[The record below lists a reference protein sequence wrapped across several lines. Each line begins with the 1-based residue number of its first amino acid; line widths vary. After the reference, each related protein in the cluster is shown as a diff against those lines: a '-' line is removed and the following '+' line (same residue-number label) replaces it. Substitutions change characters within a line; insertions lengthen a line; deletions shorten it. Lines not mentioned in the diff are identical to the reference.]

1 MTKIAPGG
9 LAEQDGRLRLGDKL
23 VEVNSVNMMNATHPE
38 AVTALKEV
46 SDSCTLVVS
55 REVKFIKFFA

>member
-23 VEVNSVNMMNATHPE
+23 VEVNSVNMMNATHAE
-38 AVTALKEV
+38 AVAALKGV
-46 SDSCTLVVS
+46 SDSCSLVVS
-55 REVKFIKFFA
+55 REVSFK